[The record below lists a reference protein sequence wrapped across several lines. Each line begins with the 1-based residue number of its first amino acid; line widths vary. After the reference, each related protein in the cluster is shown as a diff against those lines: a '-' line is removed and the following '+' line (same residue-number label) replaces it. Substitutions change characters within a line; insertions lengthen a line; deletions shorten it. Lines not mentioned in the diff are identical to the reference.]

1 MRVAVYYH
9 NADVRIEERPIP
21 SLGPR
26 EALVQVESS
35 GICGSDVMEWYR
47 RPRAPLVLG
56 HEVAGSVVAV
66 GEGVEHLKV
75 GDRVTAAHHVPCNA
89 CRHCLRG
96 HHTLCAT
103 LHETN
108 FDPGGFAEYLRLLP
122 IHIDKGVFPLPDSV
136 SFEEAIFVEPLAC
149 VLRGQRIARVQH
161 GDTVLVFGS
170 GIAGS
175 LHIKQATALRAGRIL
190 AVDVKESRLRFA
202 RRVGAEAALTPTE
215 ELPRE
220 VRAANNGR
228 LADVVIVCTGAG
240 SAFSQ
245 ALQCVEPG
253 GTILL
258 FAPAAPDFTLP
269 VPVNDIFWRTDVTIT
284 TSYGASP
291 ADYAAAL
298 ELIHL
303 KRVPVRDMITHRL
316 GLSEAAAGFALV
328 AKAAE
333 SIKVVLDHR
342 R

>member
-21 SLGPR
+21 PVGPG
-26 EALVQVESS
+26 EALVQVETS

-56 HEVAGSVVAV
+56 HEVAGSVAAV

-75 GDRVTAAHHVPCNA
+75 ADRVTAAHHVPCNA
-89 CRHCLRG
+89 CRYCLRG

-103 LHETN
+103 LHQMN
-108 FDPGGFAEYLRLLP
+108 FDPGGFAEYIRLLP
-122 IHIDKGVFPLPDSV
+122 IQIQTGVFPLPDSV
-136 SFEEAIFVEPLAC
+136 SFEEAVFVEPLAC
-149 VLRGQRIARVQH
+149 VLRGQRIARVGQ
-161 GDTVLVFGS
+161 GDTMLVIGS
-170 GIAGS
+170 GIAGV
-175 LHIKQATALRAGRIL
+175 LHIKLALASRAGRIV

-202 RRVGAEAALTPTE
+202 RRVGAETALAPAE
-215 ELPRE
+215 ELPGE
-220 VRAANNGR
+220 VRSANGGR

-245 ALQCVEPG
+245 ALRCVEPG

-258 FAPAAPDFTLP
+258 FAPAAPGFMLS
-269 VPVNDIFWRTDVTIT
+269 VPVNDVFWRNDVTIT

-291 ADYAAAL
+291 ADYTSAL

-303 KRVPVRDMITHRL
+303 KRVPVLDMITHRL

-328 AKAAE
+328 AEASD